1 MEKDLNNSLECIRND
16 GVILYPTDTIWGIG
30 CNPFNLKVVEA
41 IFALKQRPDEKRLI
55 LLVSDEEMLSNY
67 VGDLNN
73 ELRSHLISHKRPLT
87 IIYDNAKNLP
97 EYLLGPNRSIAIRL
111 IKEPFCNKL
120 ISLYGQAITSTS
132 ANISGEKIPTHFEE
146 IHQGI
151 LKGVDY
157 VVNLRR
163 SESTQNK
170 ASDIAKYTDGK
181 LVYIR
186 KD

>member
-1 MEKDLNNSLECIRND
+1 MEKDLNSSLECIRN
-16 GVILYPTDTIWGIG
+16 GGLILYPTDTIWGIG
-30 CNPFNLKVVEA
+30 CDPFNVKAVES
-41 IFALKQRPDEKRLI
+41 IFTLKQRPDEKRLI

-73 ELRSHLISHKRPLT
+73 KLKSHIRSHKRPLT
-87 IIYDNAKNLP
+87 IIYDNIKSLP
-97 EYLLGPNRSIAIRL
+97 EYLLGPKRSIAIRL

-120 ISLYGQAITSTS
+120 IDLYGQPITSTS

>member
-1 MEKDLNNSLECIRND
+1 MEKDLNNSLECIRN
-16 GVILYPTDTIWGIG
+16 GGLLLYPTDTIWGIG
-30 CNPFNLKVVEA
+30 CDPFNDKAVES
-41 IFALKQRPDEKRLI
+41 IFNLKQRPDEKRLI
-55 LLVSDEEMLSNY
+55 LLVSNEDMLTNY
-67 VGDLNN
+67 VGEINN
-73 ELRSHLISHKRPLT
+73 ELKSHIIAHKRPLT
-87 IIYDNAKNLP
+87 IIYDNAKKLP
-97 EYLLGPNRSIAIRL
+97 EYLLGPKRSIAIRL

-120 ISLYGQAITSTS
+120 IDSYGQAITSTS
-132 ANISGEKIPTHFEE
+132 ANISGDKIPTHFEE

-163 SESTQNK
+163 TESTQNK